1 MALQGDEGTD
11 SSLRGA
17 KGIIRHC
24 EEGEARR
31 GNHVIARGR
40 SPRGNYVIARGRSP
54 RGNLIHQCKIA
65 SG

>member
-1 MALQGDEGTD
+1 MDNSNVALQGDEGTD

-31 GNHVIARGR
+31 GN
-40 SPRGNYVIARGRSP
+40 P
-54 RGNLIHQCKIA
+54 IHQCKIA
-65 SG
+65 SLRSQ

>member
-1 MALQGDEGTD
+1 MDNSNVALQGDEGTD

-31 GNHVIARGR
+31 GNHVIASDRR
-40 SPRGNYVIARGRSP
+40 ERGNHVIARGRSP
-54 RGNLIHQCKIA
+54 RGNLIH
-65 SG
+65 